1 MITGRIN
8 PMEEKI
14 IEKTKEIKAQENLPL
29 KKCVIKAIR
38 ELNCLGEI
46 YKSCTLFNIS
56 LVEYV
61 DSICEKVNL

>member
-29 KKCVIKAIR
+29 KKCVLKAIR
-38 ELNCLGEI
+38 ELKCLGEI

-61 DSICEKVNL
+61 DSICEKVKE

>member
-1 MITGRIN
+1 
-8 PMEEKI
+8 MEEKI

-61 DSICEKVNL
+61 DSICEKVNLWQNKR